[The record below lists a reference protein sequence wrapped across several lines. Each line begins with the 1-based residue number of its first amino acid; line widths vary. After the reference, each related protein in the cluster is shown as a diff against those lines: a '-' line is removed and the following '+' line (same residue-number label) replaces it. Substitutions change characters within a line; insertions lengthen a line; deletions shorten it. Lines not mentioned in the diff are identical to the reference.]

1 LWQTCSDKDFFIFGQ
16 LSGQVERIPAFAAFA
31 PANYE
36 CDLIHYLHDSHQ
48 FSCKI
53 QVINFYTPKS
63 HSGQPLLK
71 IRLTHQ
77 KMGAI

>member
-1 LWQTCSDKDFFIFGQ
+1 MSVNPNRFQSCLNRRAFQNADRVSR
-16 LSGQVERIPAFAAFA
+16 SGLKMVESEF
-31 PANYE
+31 Y
-36 CDLIHYLHDSHQ
+36 
-48 FSCKI
+48 
-53 QVINFYTPKS
+53 NFYTPKS